1 VRRMSEAQPFVMQ
14 RESGCSAF
22 AFTRPG
28 APTSIVEL
36 HVEARVVDQRDLV
49 TVDLP
54 LQLYRTVL
62 RGIAVYEELEQRRA
76 ESSRVNQE
84 KADLLAMLAHDV
96 RTPLTTI
103 IGYTELIAEEN
114 DVEVTTI
121 GLRAIAIA
129 ARAITEIVR

>member
-1 VRRMSEAQPFVMQ
+1 M
-14 RESGCSAF
+14 
-22 AFTRPG
+22 
-28 APTSIVEL
+28 
-36 HVEARVVDQRDLV
+36 RVVDQRDLV